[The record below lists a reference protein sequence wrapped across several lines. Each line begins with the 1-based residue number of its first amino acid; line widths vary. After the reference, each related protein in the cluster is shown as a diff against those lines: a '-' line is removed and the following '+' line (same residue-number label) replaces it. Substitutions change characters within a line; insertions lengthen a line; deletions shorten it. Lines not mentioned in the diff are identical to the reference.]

1 MARGRLRPLLLWA
14 ACVPTESILP
24 ASYSQNIACSENN
37 CINPLFPGLNDLPL
51 LEQLEWQ
58 CAERYTVEKYLGFC
72 KGAVR
77 YNPALP
83 SPQGNSLSL
92 DQAVGAQDDAAA
104 TMFFYHVTGM
114 GYEAWEHSSPASGD
128 DECIRSVWRMS
139 CLTYFP
145 KAQAGCQVGAGT
157 RYHRPCAG
165 LCENYLRA
173 CAVECC
179 DDSARCMDHGLG
191 AVNGSQAGYVD
202 ETDPDAPECSGRS
215 GGGALHAP
223 AGLLLALLGL
233 HIFNASEGGG
243 AEERCGG
250 AAGRSAPGGSR
261 TLAAQRARA
270 ERPKRFPRYLAA
282 VAAAFCSMC
291 LQGCEVEVPQHEVP
305 NWRKKD
311 NYLHQYEYIP
321 PGHDNSSATLNSCAD
336 KTVDASQQCSGH
348 GYCKTWNPMAKDT
361 TALAFCICSRDWA
374 GPECAIQRKSQ
385 IKVFFVSLFGGVLG
399 LDYFYLGMPLI
410 GLAKLL
416 TLGGFGFWWVV
427 DIVRTGAGPVYSQ
440 NHRVAAD
447 LPHSVFLLVTLTTF
461 LLLGLVWTTTSC
473 LGSRSRKRREA
484 TRASLEGRADVYA
497 EEDPATAIAMDLRG
511 SRYGATLA
519 AAPER
524 GRALHEAAGHA
535 ASGHQ
540 YFGAAAARMARTW

>member
-1 MARGRLRPLLLWA
+1 MAGERFLRPLLLWA

-233 HIFNASEGGG
+233 
-243 AEERCGG
+243 
-250 AAGRSAPGGSR
+250 
-261 TLAAQRARA
+261 
-270 ERPKRFPRYLAA
+270 
-282 VAAAFCSMC
+282 V
-291 LQGCEVEVPQHEVP
+291 
-305 NWRKKD
+305 
-311 NYLHQYEYIP
+311 
-321 PGHDNSSATLNSCAD
+321 
-336 KTVDASQQCSGH
+336 QQCSG
-348 GYCKTWNPMAKDT
+348 
-361 TALAFCICSRDWA
+361 
-374 GPECAIQRKSQ
+374 
-385 IKVFFVSLFGGVLG
+385 FGGLQYVQRDL
-399 LDYFYLGMPLI
+399 YPPMPPFPPEQW
-410 GLAKLL
+410 K
-416 TLGGFGFWWVV
+416 
-427 DIVRTGAGPVYSQ
+427 
-440 NHRVAAD
+440 
-447 LPHSVFLLVTLTTF
+447 
-461 LLLGLVWTTTSC
+461 TSPPPP
-473 LGSRSRKRREA
+473 SPSPPPPFPPQP
-484 TRASLEGRADVYA
+484 S
-497 EEDPATAIAMDLRG
+497 P
-511 SRYGATLA
+511 
-519 AAPER
+519 PPQ
-524 GRALHEAAGHA
+524 HPA
-535 ASGHQ
+535 ASSSRRSASPQ
-540 YFGAAAARMARTW
+540 D